1 MSNVPKGWEFEEDD
15 FNFENPY
22 TELSQHAKKFTA
34 GKANQKLEKLFADAQ
49 RVYAVKE
56 LGSYPSFEYNPSP
69 DDTHTAL
76 LINLKAIE
84 KPHECAP
91 SSHSM
96 GSRKKFLLTDKDN
109 DFICATC
116 SKKLVAAWSVVDE

>member
-1 MSNVPKGWEFEEDD
+1 MSNVPKEWKFHIDD
-15 FNFENPY
+15 FQSDMSVSNRIDAANY
-22 TELSQHAKKFTA
+22 
-34 GKANQKLEKLFADAQ
+34 ANQKLEKLFADAQ

-76 LINLKAIE
+76 LINLKAK
-84 KPHECAP
+84 KPHVCAP
-91 SSHSM
+91 SSFSA
-96 GSRKKFLLTDKDN
+96 GSCQKFLLTDKDN

-116 SKKLVAAWSVVDE
+116 AKKLVATWSVIL